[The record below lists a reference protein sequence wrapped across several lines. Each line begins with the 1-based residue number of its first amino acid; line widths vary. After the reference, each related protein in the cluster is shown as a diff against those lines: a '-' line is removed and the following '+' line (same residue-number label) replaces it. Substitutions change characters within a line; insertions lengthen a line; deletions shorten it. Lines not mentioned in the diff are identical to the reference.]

1 MLFSHFCQI
10 SQQKWYII
18 STNCLNLIYVTVA
31 LSSFLQVVQLFLG
44 QYEEK
49 EQYYIYDFNSFIADV
64 GGRVV
69 RIISINQQNNYTSS
83 AM

>member
-1 MLFSHFCQI
+1 LFI
-10 SQQKWYII
+10 
-18 STNCLNLIYVTVA
+18 
-31 LSSFLQVVQLFLG
+31 G

-69 RIISINQQNNYTSS
+69 RILLIKQQNNNTSGLDY
-83 AM
+83 